1 LVSSSDNLFGSA
13 AFVNL
18 CKERPEYCSPASSQ
32 KLEERMN
39 KSLKIVLLLF
49 IILYSAPVA
58 AQKFGYIDSEY
69 ILNKHPDYR
78 LVQDELKKLSE
89 EWKKEA
95 QSLDAEIKAMNEQ
108 LKAEEVLL
116 TEEMYQ
122 KRIEQIK
129 AKQKAAQ
136 EFNSRIFG
144 IDGTYYQKQAE
155 LLQPLQS
162 KIYDAIER
170 VSRRN
175 NLAVLFDKAAG
186 PSAIIYTDPRHD
198 YSEFVLEELGIKEN
212 N

>member
-1 LVSSSDNLFGSA
+1 
-13 AFVNL
+13 
-18 CKERPEYCSPASSQ
+18 
-32 KLEERMN
+32 MN
-39 KSLKIVLLLF
+39 KSLKIVLLLLF
-49 IILYSAPVA
+49 LLQVGPLA

-69 ILNKHPDYR
+69 ILNKHPDYKV
-78 LVQDELKKLSE
+78 VQDELLKLSTD
-89 EWKKEA
+89 WKKEA
-95 QSLDAEIKAMNEQ
+95 QSLDQEIKELYTQ

-122 KRIEQIK
+122 QRMAEIK
-129 AKQKAAQ
+129 AKEKASQ

-144 IDGTYYQKQAE
+144 IEGQYYQKQAE

-198 YSEFVLEELGIKEN
+198 YLSLIHI
-212 N
+212 

>member
-1 LVSSSDNLFGSA
+1 
-13 AFVNL
+13 
-18 CKERPEYCSPASSQ
+18 
-32 KLEERMN
+32 MN
-39 KSLKIVLLLF
+39 KSLKIVLLL
-49 IILYSAPVA
+49 LVLMNGGPLA

-69 ILNKHPDYR
+69 ILNKHPDYKI
-78 LVQDELKKLSE
+78 VQQELQGISG
-89 EWKKEA
+89 EWKKQA
-95 QSLDAEIKAMNEQ
+95 QSLDMEIKELLAQ

-122 KRIEQIK
+122 QRLSAITL
-129 AKQKAAQ
+129 KQKESK

-144 IDGTYYQKQAE
+144 IDGQYYQKQAE

-198 YSEFVLEELGIKEN
+198 YSEFVLEELGIDEN
-212 N
+212 K

>member
-1 LVSSSDNLFGSA
+1 LGF
-13 AFVNL
+13 
-18 CKERPEYCSPASSQ
+18 SPLLRLR
-32 KLEERMN
+32 KLDEHMN
-39 KSLKIVLLLF
+39 KSLKIVLLLL
-49 IILYSAPVA
+49 ILLQGGPLA

-69 ILNKHPDYR
+69 ILNKHPDYKV
-78 LVQDELKKLSE
+78 VQEELLKLSTG
-89 EWKKEA
+89 WKKEA
-95 QSLDAEIKAMNEQ
+95 QSLDQEIKELYTQ

-122 KRIEQIK
+122 QRLAEIK
-129 AKQKAAQ
+129 AKEKASQ

-144 IDGTYYQKQAE
+144 IEGQYYQKQAE

-198 YSEFVLEELGIKEN
+198 YSEFVLEELGIEDNK
-212 N
+212 

>member
-1 LVSSSDNLFGSA
+1 MD
-13 AFVNL
+13 
-18 CKERPEYCSPASSQ
+18 
-32 KLEERMN
+32 
-39 KSLKIVLLLF
+39 KSLKIVLLLL
-49 IILYSAPVA
+49 ILLQAGPLA

-69 ILNKHPDYR
+69 ILNKHPDYKV
-78 LVQDELKKLSE
+78 VQEQLATLSAD
-89 EWKKEA
+89 WKKEA
-95 QSLDAEIKAMNEQ
+95 QSLDQEINEMTTQ

-122 KRIEQIK
+122 QRLEDIK
-129 AKQKAAQ
+129 AKQKASQ

-144 IDGTYYQKQAE
+144 IEGMYYQKQAE

-198 YSEFVLEELGIKEN
+198 YSEFVLEELGIEEN